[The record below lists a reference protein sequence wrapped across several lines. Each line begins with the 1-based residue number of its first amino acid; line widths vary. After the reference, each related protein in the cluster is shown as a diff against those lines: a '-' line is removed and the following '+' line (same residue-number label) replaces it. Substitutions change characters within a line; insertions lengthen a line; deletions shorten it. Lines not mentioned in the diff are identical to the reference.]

1 MIGWAAGLTAR
12 AEPRTPSL
20 EKAVSRRAL
29 LLSAVTAVVPQVVV
43 AAVPTIDDYYGT
55 EGGAKKKVPGY
66 VLPSR
71 GERRG
76 ATSGEDKEASGGL
89 ISALDESQETVEELR
104 RLVKALSWDDVRSVL
119 GKKLAFLTTSRD
131 AKLDRYLTQVFGS
144 NAKKATEICKDAAI
158 TTKRLN
164 DFAFSNRVIYFNSI
178 DRRQVSE
185 LADSMSVDL
194 DEPLELLDSLEES
207 LQALLDLKS

>member
-119 GKKLAFLTTSRD
+119 GKKLAF
-131 AKLDRYLTQVFGS
+131 F
-144 NAKKATEICKDAAI
+144 
-158 TTKRLN
+158 N
-164 DFAFSNRVIYFNSI
+164 DFKRRKVGPIFNAGFRVECEKG
-178 DRRQVSE
+178 DRDLQRRGNHHKTSQRLRLQQSCHILQQYRQTTGIRAGRLYERRPRRTS
-185 LADSMSVDL
+185 
-194 DEPLELLDSLEES
+194 
-207 LQALLDLKS
+207 